1 MCVWFSFIPF
11 TFWVTVGYFV
21 LLSSRKSERGIRIF
35 GLILA
40 IWIFLLAAGFIIC
53 GIHMTNTGQC
63 PTDVVNKI
71 FEYLTRK

>member
-1 MCVWFSFIPF
+1 M
-11 TFWVTVGYFV
+11 
-21 LLSSRKSERGIRIF
+21 RIF
-35 GLILA
+35 GLILS

-53 GIHMTNTGQC
+53 AIHMTNTGQC